1 MNKTEQLELD
11 TQEKTKVKEKK
22 EKPSKSNFDDSFL
35 FYTNNNNL
43 RTYLTHD
50 ALISRNHILSDMDDI
65 SFGDSTNWG
74 IILCNKALSKETIN
88 EYSKI
93 GNPRDNI
100 YPVVLELKKANVSA
114 YLIDNEYKRRKG
126 KLITF
131 TNDKHCCAVVYG
143 YLPMSLVKNIH
154 FREDQNRELF
164 GSTAFGNIEFDKS
177 MFFTTPELFD
187 GELSINKA
195 DITPVI
201 KKIKVPKI
209 SYQVSIMD
217 KIRGVIHAS
226 IEGYENKISDSF
238 LLKFNLGL
246 LSNIASIYNLSNDEA
261 QDDYKNM
268 LNKIDSWY
276 RKKVD
281 TKDKFSYDPKTDI
294 DPTPFNI
301 MFLIKE
307 LLNDK
312 ISDESILLKVKEID
326 FDSLNQKCDNG
337 AFLLALKRLLSYDSK
352 SFSPQSYLT
361 DLLIDIKDN
370 LHWLITDKEESELD
384 EIVLRYEKAINKIT
398 QNLTGF
404 GGRLSLL
411 LENWPSDFY
420 TLKTLLI
427 FLPTSSVDK
436 FPGLL
441 KKLHRYN
448 LTEHERRMI
457 WTYFGI
463 LHGMSAIGY
472 QFKKD
477 KSALL
482 LSDMLTHFIINDK
495 HTPNNVYPI
504 PKKYTKSNITLIENS
519 VNKSDPD
526 ELSLTITNG
535 IGLQFG
541 VVYTDANEI
550 LRNKIIQLIYNHSF
564 VSKFQ
569 EILVENSKL
578 ADEYIDW
585 IIKSKQVEITS
596 KNNQVK
602 MNFGK
607 NKPSIEGNWSGWDD
621 FVSKYINSQDG
632 FKRLLLSI
640 KPELI
645 DLTDRFA

>member
-1 MNKTEQLELD
+1 
-11 TQEKTKVKEKK
+11 
-22 EKPSKSNFDDSFL
+22 
-35 FYTNNNNL
+35 
-43 RTYLTHD
+43 
-50 ALISRNHILSDMDDI
+50 
-65 SFGDSTNWG
+65 
-74 IILCNKALSKETIN
+74 
-88 EYSKI
+88 
-93 GNPRDNI
+93 
-100 YPVVLELKKANVSA
+100 
-114 YLIDNEYKRRKG
+114 
-126 KLITF
+126 
-131 TNDKHCCAVVYG
+131 
-143 YLPMSLVKNIH
+143 
-154 FREDQNRELF
+154 
-164 GSTAFGNIEFDKS
+164 
-177 MFFTTPELFD
+177 
-187 GELSINKA
+187 
-195 DITPVI
+195 
-201 KKIKVPKI
+201 
-209 SYQVSIMD
+209 
-217 KIRGVIHAS
+217 
-226 IEGYENKISDSF
+226 
-238 LLKFNLGL
+238 
-246 LSNIASIYNLSNDEA
+246 
-261 QDDYKNM
+261 
-268 LNKIDSWY
+268 
-276 RKKVD
+276 
-281 TKDKFSYDPKTDI
+281 
-294 DPTPFNI
+294 